1 MIGKVLRGALAG
13 ALFCLLSFS
22 AHTAT
27 DANGKMVPTGK
38 FCANIGDFC
47 SFSGRMVVHIA
58 GCKSIDRY
66 NGGCASSKGVIATN
80 GMRCALASFGLKAP
94 LPDVGTNA
102 CYVETL
108 AEASIVENKSS
119 SRSSRATGI
128 TGAKCTSTGGVT
140 VEATIVVNKAIHDG
154 ECKTYS
160 PGNGLKRAAGET
172 ADKPMFRL
180 ENGATLKNVIFG
192 EATPYD
198 ESIHI
203 LNGAT
208 LDNIRWL
215 KLQDRAVT
223 IKTAGNVV
231 ASGISGANGNGLF
244 QVDAASTLNLSNCVM
259 DKMQTVLTQNKNARF
274 NITVFADRCQLSNVS
289 DALFVSES
297 SGSVAKLTNSYLRK
311 ADVLC
316 KGAWQSCP
324 DVGNFYE

>member
-1 MIGKVLRGALAG
+1 MIGKILAG
-13 ALFCLLSFS
+13 ICAGLLCFG
-22 AHTAT
+22 AQAAT

-47 SFSGRMVVHIA
+47 SFNGKMVVHIA
-58 GCKSIDRY
+58 GCKSVDKY
-66 NGGCASSKGVIATN
+66 NGGCSSSPGVIATN
-80 GMRCALASFGLKAP
+80 GMRCTLANFGLKAP
-94 LPDVGTNA
+94 LPDVGPNA

-119 SRSSRATGI
+119 AKSSRATGI

-140 VEATIVVNKAIHDG
+140 VESTIVVNKIIHDG

-160 PGNGLKRAAGET
+160 PGNGLKRAAGEA

-192 EATPYD
+192 EVTPYD
-198 ESIHI
+198 ESIHV

-208 LDNIRWL
+208 LENVRWL
-215 KLQDRAVT
+215 KLHDKAVT

-231 ASGISGANGNGLF
+231 ASNISGANGNGLF
-244 QVDAASTLNLSNCVM
+244 QVDAPATLNISNCVM
-259 DKMQTVLTQNKNARF
+259 DKLQTVLTQSKNARF
-274 NITVFADRCQLSNVS
+274 NVTVFVDRCQLSNVS
-289 DALFVSES
+289 DAVFVSES
-297 SGSVAKLTNSYLRK
+297 SGSVAKLTNSYLHK
-311 ADVLC
+311 ADVVC
-316 KGAWQSCP
+316 RGAWQSCP